1 MQHMPGHEEEMLEAM
16 ECCRPGSDDLA
27 DRGLAGL
34 AAAMAVDP
42 ELADRFRRQQRA
54 DEAVRA
60 AICDVPVPEGLAR
73 RLLERLGTAPAAASS
88 IARGVEDIA
97 PAGEAGASCRGR
109 RRFSRRWLLAGAA
122 ALGAAAAVLAAVC
135 MRMPSGK
142 DYSPLAVCD
151 EAADFFQN
159 ESPAPSHPLGEVSP
173 PADFPLSCEVSPAAQ
188 VRGRRST

>member
-1 MQHMPGHEEEMLEAM
+1 
-16 ECCRPGSDDLA
+16 
-27 DRGLAGL
+27 
-34 AAAMAVDP
+34 
-42 ELADRFRRQQRA
+42 
-54 DEAVRA
+54 
-60 AICDVPVPEGLAR
+60 
-73 RLLERLGTAPAAASS
+73 
-88 IARGVEDIA
+88 
-97 PAGEAGASCRGR
+97 
-109 RRFSRRWLLAGAA
+109 LLAGAA

-188 VRGRRST
+188 VRWRPIQGFLGRAGVAYDLTPPAGMGGAGLSRATLYVIPRRVAGLATRPPLQPRPSTAGCSTAAWQEGDLLYVLVVGGGGGAYRGYLRMPSGPLT